1 MLSVKS
7 PLPQRLKEARLAKGL
22 SQQKLGLLLG
32 MEHNTASA
40 RMNQYERGK
49 HQPDYL
55 SLYRIAAVLDVPVA
69 YFFCEETQL
78 ARLICQ
84 YYKLPEETR
93 LKLDDIIYDRDKAVL
108 DEKE

>member
-1 MLSVKS
+1 MKS
-7 PLPQRLKEARLAKGL
+7 PLPQRLKDARLAKGL

-55 SLYRIAAVLDVPVA
+55 SLYRIATVLEVPVA
-69 YFFCEETQL
+69 YFFCEDTTMAAL
-78 ARLICQ
+78 VCL
-84 YYKLPEETR
+84 YDKLPEKKKTKIKNLLE
-93 LKLDDIIYDRDKAVL
+93 LP
-108 DEKE
+108 DESAEPE